1 LNMRFRAGYT
11 GFRTFFAIV
20 SMTLVLTCGVA
31 AKAEPEGAVPPEP
44 AQAQSES
51 GSTEGHGTSPVG
63 EGQTEAQG
71 AGTAP
76 EDAQTEADPSAA
88 ETPPEDAAAG
98 TDATPPED
106 AAGSDATPSED
117 AAAGTESKPSE
128 DAAAGPEV
136 VPEEPASKILIT
148 VDKEAQHMTVWVDGV
163 EQYSWPVSTGM
174 RGYSTPS
181 GDYTASSMNEIW
193 YSKQW
198 DNAPMPH
205 AIFFTKK
212 GHAIHG
218 SSEVKRLGTPA
229 SHGCVR
235 VSPANAKTLYALV
248 KEKGLKNTEVVLTG
262 VTPGGEAKVAE
273 QPRGYQ
279 RYGDAAPWFQ
289 PGQGY
294 YYPQQR
300 RRGLFGRRWS
310 QPSYGPQGYYRPRG
324 YPPGY

>member
-1 LNMRFRAGYT
+1 MHFRAGYT
-11 GFRTFFAIV
+11 GFRTGFAIV
-20 SMTLVLTCGVA
+20 SMALLLACGTA
-31 AKAEPEGAVPPEP
+31 AKAEPEDAVPPEP

-71 AGTAP
+71 AGTESAP
-76 EDAQTEADPSAA
+76 ADAQTEADPAGA
-88 ETPPEDAAAG
+88 ETPPEDAEAG
-98 TDATPPED
+98 TDA
-106 AAGSDATPSED
+106 APSED
-117 AAAGTESKPSE
+117 AASGA
-128 DAAAGPEV
+128 EV
-136 VPEEPASKILIT
+136 APEEPASKILIT
-148 VDKEAQHMTVWVDGV
+148 VDKEAQNMTVWVDGV

-235 VSPANAKTLYALV
+235 VSPANAKTLFALV

-279 RYGDAAPWFQ
+279 RFGDAAPWFQ

-324 YPPGY
+324 YPPRY

>member
-1 LNMRFRAGYT
+1 MRFRADYT
-11 GFRTFFAIV
+11 GFRIFFAIL

-31 AKAEPEGAVPPEP
+31 AKAEPEAPTASPEASQAAPESEPNPSVGA
-44 AQAQSES
+44 
-51 GSTEGHGTSPVG
+51 SP
-63 EGQTEAQG
+63 TEAE
-71 AGTAP
+71 AGTENAP
-76 EDAQTEADPSAA
+76 ADAQTEAGSHGTELPD
-88 ETPPEDAAAG
+88 EDAAAG

-106 AAGSDATPSED
+106 AAAGTDATPDED
-117 AAAGTESKPSE
+117 AAAGADTKPAE
-128 DAAAGPEV
+128 DAAAGPEAT
-136 VPEEPASKILIT
+136 PEEPGSKVLIT
-148 VDKEAQHMTVWVDGV
+148 VDKEAQQMTVWVDGI
-163 EQYSWPVSTGM
+163 EQYRWPVSTGL

-181 GDYTASSMNEIW
+181 GNYSAMSMNEIW

-235 VSPANAKTLYALV
+235 ISPANAKTLFSLV

-273 QPRGYQ
+273 QPRGYE
-279 RYGDAAPWFQ
+279 RYGDVAPWFQ

-294 YYPQQR
+294 YQPR
-300 RRGLFGRRWS
+300 RRGLFGRRWN
-310 QPSYGPQGYYRPRG
+310 QPYGPQGYYQPRG
-324 YPPGY
+324 YYRGY